1 MNLVLICCLKSTG
14 SPAVGPYLVPLLAPL
29 GTIVVVGRIE
39 EPVPVNFDMMLMKK
53 ASIKGSRYFSLSDFQ
68 RAVELISSGNIP
80 AEALI
85 ESGFL
90 SADLMK

>member
-1 MNLVLICCLKSTG
+1 MDGRSTDLVNEVLEQTNEFGVDLLFEATG

-53 ASIKGSRYFSLSDFQ
+53 ASIKGSRYFSL
-68 RAVELISSGNIP
+68 
-80 AEALI
+80 
-85 ESGFL
+85 
-90 SADLMK
+90 